1 MQDRVHFVLCHK
13 QRNKIEGVVLN
24 RVCIVG
30 SFCPVGSGFQTLSV
44 SRIPKYWSS
53 TLPPPPPP
61 PPRATKSNSD
71 LQKFQDWRLE
81 NQCPLNPDK
90 TKLLLFGSSQMS
102 ANVNEFHLSLVGKRL
117 MTPSHF
123 WTVTSM

>member
-1 MQDRVHFVLCHK
+1 MQDCVHFVLCHK

-30 SFCPVGSGFQTLSV
+30 SFCPIGSGLY
-44 SRIPKYWSS
+44 IPKYWSS
-53 TLPPPPPP
+53 TLPP

-71 LQKFQDWRLE
+71 LQRFQDWRLE
-81 NQCPLNPDK
+81 NQRPLNPDK
-90 TKLLLFGSSQMS
+90 TKLLLFGSGQMS
-102 ANVNEFHLSLVGKRL
+102 ANVDEFHVSLVGKRL

-123 WTVTSM
+123 WTVTHRM

>member
-53 TLPPPPPP
+53 ILPH

-81 NQCPLNPDK
+81 NQRPLNPDK
-90 TKLLLFGSSQMS
+90 TKLLLFRSGQMS
-102 ANVNEFHLSLVGKRL
+102 ANVDEFHLSLVGKRL

>member
-53 TLPPPPPP
+53 TLP

>member
-44 SRIPKYWSS
+44 SRIPKYWSR
-53 TLPPPPPP
+53 TPP

-81 NQCPLNPDK
+81 NQRPLNPDK
-90 TKLLLFGSSQMS
+90 TKLLLFGSGQMS
-102 ANVNEFHLSLVGKRL
+102 ANVDEFHLSLVGKRL

>member
-44 SRIPKYWSS
+44 SRIPKYWSC
-53 TLPPPPPP
+53 TPPPP

-81 NQCPLNPDK
+81 NQRPLNPDK
-90 TKLLLFGSSQMS
+90 TKLLLFGSGQMS
-102 ANVNEFHLSLVGKRL
+102 ANVDEFHLSLVGKRL

>member
-53 TLPPPPPP
+53 TP

-81 NQCPLNPDK
+81 NQRPLNPDK
-90 TKLLLFGSSQMS
+90 TKLLLFGSGQMS
-102 ANVNEFHLSLVGKRL
+102 ANVDEFHLSLVGKRL

>member
-1 MQDRVHFVLCHK
+1 MQDRVQFVLCHK
-13 QRNKIEGVVLN
+13 QRNLIEGVVLN

-30 SFCPVGSGFQTLSV
+30 YFCPVGSGFQTHSV
-44 SRIPKYWSS
+44 SRIPKYWSC
-53 TLPPPPPP
+53 TLPPP

-81 NQCPLNPDK
+81 NQRPLNPDK
-90 TKLLLFGSSQMS
+90 TKLLLFGSGQML
-102 ANVNEFHLSLVGKRL
+102 ANVDEFHLSLVGKRL

>member
-53 TLPPPPPP
+53 TPPPPPP

-81 NQCPLNPDK
+81 NQRPLNPDK
-90 TKLLLFGSSQMS
+90 TKLLLFGSGQMS
-102 ANVNEFHLSLVGKRL
+102 ANVDEFHLSLVGKRL

>member
-44 SRIPKYWSS
+44 SRILKYWSS
-53 TLPPPPPP
+53 TLPPPP
-61 PPRATKSNSD
+61 RATKNNSD

-81 NQCPLNPDK
+81 NQRPLNPDK
-90 TKLLLFGSSQMS
+90 TKLLLFGSGQMS
-102 ANVNEFHLSLVGKRL
+102 ANVDEFHLSLVGKRL

>member
-53 TLPPPPPP
+53 TLPTPPPPLGQ
-61 PPRATKSNSD
+61 RKSNSD

-81 NQCPLNPDK
+81 NQRPLNPDK
-90 TKLLLFGSSQMS
+90 TKLLLFGSGQMS
-102 ANVNEFHLSLVGKRL
+102 ANVDEFHLSLVGKRL

>member
-53 TLPPPPPP
+53 TPPP

-81 NQCPLNPDK
+81 NQRPLNPDK

>member
-30 SFCPVGSGFQTLSV
+30 SFCPIGSGFQTLSV
-44 SRIPKYWSS
+44 SRILKYWSS
-53 TLPPPPPP
+53 TLPPPP

-81 NQCPLNPDK
+81 NQRPLNPDK
-90 TKLLLFGSSQMS
+90 TKLLLFGSGQMS
-102 ANVNEFHLSLVGKRL
+102 ANVDEFHLSLVGKRL

>member
-53 TLPPPPPP
+53 TPPPP

-81 NQCPLNPDK
+81 NQRPLNPDK